1 MAYEYPTTT
10 GVLRLLQIKGHWVVR
25 FNRRQFGQW
34 RSPDAAAI
42 AVVRRYVHQKKH
54 WRASD
59 YQIRRD
65 RVEGRRTVF
74 HVTYLPD
81 RKRAPMVGGGK
92 SFEAF
97 YDPARQKVTQVLY
110 FQ

>member
-1 MAYEYPTTT
+1 MKSMA
-10 GVLRLLQIKGHWVVR
+10 LAALLLVSAFTQPR
-25 FNRRQFGQW
+25 A
-34 RSPDAAAI
+34 SAAEEDAAAI